1 MKRLKTYLFALL
13 PLAFITFSC
22 DEEDILVQEQLD
34 NNPLPGAETG
44 DGGVLDLSNY
54 ISLGNSITAGFMD
67 NALYTN
73 GQNHSFPNL
82 LATQFAIQGVGGGSF
97 NQPDINS
104 ANGFSGGSGT
114 NILGRYELSLAQ
126 QRPVPTVGE
135 AIGDF
140 GGNKSELN
148 NFGVPGMKI
157 TDATNPGFANPYYL
171 RFASNPGTS
180 TVLGDALST
189 TPTFFSYWLGNND
202 ILGYAVAGGV
212 DESSITSQP
221 NFQSALEQS
230 LGALVQSGAEGVVMT
245 LPPFVLLP
253 YFRAVPYN
261 AIPMDDQ
268 AVVDQL
274 NDGFD
279 GLNRALDGL
288 VQLSAVVPT
297 LNVTQAEA
305 DARKVEYAL
314 GANPILMEDDALVDY
329 DRPGGEFDMLL
340 AFNQIN
346 AAERQALAPY
356 GQSRPATAQDLP
368 VLTSATVLG
377 TPVGGSATALV
388 GITVPAYDNLIL
400 SVSEFETVVEMTATY
415 NATIAGVV
423 AGINAQANGSI
434 TLVDVQPAFADAF
447 GLSPA
452 LANALFDPS
461 NGANPALAAFADAAE
476 ARADGTLGIM
486 IEGHNLQPDFA
497 PNGIFSTDGIHPNPR
512 GHAIIA
518 NLIIEALNNQK
529 GADIPMVNVTALRG
543 ILARDF

>member
-1 MKRLKTYLFALL
+1 
-13 PLAFITFSC
+13 
-22 DEEDILVQEQLD
+22 
-34 NNPLPGAETG
+34 
-44 DGGVLDLSNY
+44 
-54 ISLGNSITAGFMD
+54 
-67 NALYTN
+67 
-73 GQNHSFPNL
+73 
-82 LATQFAIQGVGGGSF
+82 
-97 NQPDINS
+97 
-104 ANGFSGGSGT
+104 
-114 NILGRYELSLAQ
+114 
-126 QRPVPTVGE
+126 
-135 AIGDF
+135 
-140 GGNKSELN
+140 
-148 NFGVPGMKI
+148 
-157 TDATNPGFANPYYL
+157 
-171 RFASNPGTS
+171 
-180 TVLGDALST
+180 
-189 TPTFFSYWLGNND
+189 
-202 ILGYAVAGGV
+202 
-212 DESSITSQP
+212 
-221 NFQSALEQS
+221 
-230 LGALVQSGAEGVVMT
+230 
-245 LPPFVLLP
+245 
-253 YFRAVPYN
+253 
-261 AIPMDDQ
+261 
-268 AVVDQL
+268 
-274 NDGFD
+274 
-279 GLNRALDGL
+279 
-288 VQLSAVVPT
+288 
-297 LNVTQAEA
+297 
-305 DARKVEYAL
+305 
-314 GANPILMEDDALVDY
+314 
-329 DRPGGEFDMLL
+329 L

>member
-1 MKRLKTYLFALL
+1 
-13 PLAFITFSC
+13 
-22 DEEDILVQEQLD
+22 
-34 NNPLPGAETG
+34 
-44 DGGVLDLSNY
+44 
-54 ISLGNSITAGFMD
+54 
-67 NALYTN
+67 
-73 GQNHSFPNL
+73 
-82 LATQFAIQGVGGGSF
+82 
-97 NQPDINS
+97 
-104 ANGFSGGSGT
+104 
-114 NILGRYELSLAQ
+114 
-126 QRPVPTVGE
+126 
-135 AIGDF
+135 
-140 GGNKSELN
+140 
-148 NFGVPGMKI
+148 MKI

-189 TPTFFSYWLGNND
+189 SPTFFSYWLGNND

-261 AIPMDDQ
+261 AIAFDADDQ
-268 AVVDQL
+268 ALVDQL
-274 NDGFD
+274 NTSFA
-279 GLNRALDGL
+279 GLNQALDGL
-288 VQLSAVVPT
+288 VQLSAVLPNV
-297 LNVTQAEA
+297 NVTQAEA
-305 DARKVEYAL
+305 DARKVSYAL

-329 DRPGGEFDMLL
+329 DRPGGEFDILL
-340 AFNQIN
+340 ATQQITV
-346 AAERQALAPY
+346 AQRQALAPY

-377 TPVGGSATALV
+377 TTVGGSATAVV
-388 GITVPAYDNLIL
+388 GVSVPAYDNLIL

>member
-104 ANGFSGGSGT
+104 ANGFSGVSGT

-140 GGNKSELN
+140 SGNKSELN

-189 TPTFFSYWLGNND
+189 TPTFFSYWLGSND

-314 GANPILMEDDALVDY
+314 GANPILIEDDALVDY

-518 NLIIEALNNQK
+518 NLIIEALNDQK